1 MTKEQRIREKLEQDL
16 KDYQGE
22 VTHCGH
28 GETADKGDHDFSKRE
43 RFIINGEKW
52 KPKDER

>member
-1 MTKEQRIREKLEQDL
+1 MTKNQRERERIAEDIRK
-16 KDYQGE
+16 YQGE
-22 VTHCGH
+22 VKQCAH

-52 KPKDER
+52 KPKGER